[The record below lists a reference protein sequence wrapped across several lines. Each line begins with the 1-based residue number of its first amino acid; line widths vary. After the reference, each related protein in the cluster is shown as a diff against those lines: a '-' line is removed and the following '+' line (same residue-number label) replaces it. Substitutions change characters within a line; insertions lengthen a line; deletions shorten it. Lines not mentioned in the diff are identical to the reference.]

1 MVIRG
6 KRIISGILSLGLV
19 LSCVSCGREAETTAA
34 EIPELLEPV
43 GVAQSYET
51 VARRT
56 LFDAQVYAATV
67 CPAVTE
73 YSPESSLT
81 FEEYDAFPGETV
93 KKGSRLLHGNT
104 ESVDKS
110 IEQLE
115 ETIADMDES
124 YQEYCT
130 EILEKIAES
139 RAAKQYNGEIVERI
153 ESYRPEQYVTVTDG
167 ETGEETKELNPEYTQ
182 WQAAYTGDYAKYSSL
197 YYNAS
202 QSLLEQEEAY
212 KERTELYEL
221 DRAYNVRQLEYLRQ
235 DKRELTA
242 TATAGGVVANVQ
254 FLTKGDWVSKDQQ
267 TIAVCDPEKKELRC
281 DYISKGTVTRAEDV
295 YALIDG
301 KRYEVEYQALDA
313 EEYQRLKEQNG
324 TVYSTFYLQEGAEEI
339 TQGSYAVIVIVKK
352 AVRDVLTVPK
362 DAVNKDDTS
371 SRVYIL
377 GEDGEAEAVT
387 VKTGET
393 DGIYTEIVSGLNEGD
408 KVLTESAV
416 TAAEGST
423 AVLAKGSVGY
433 EFTANGYLYYPS
445 SEWVTNDITYGTVYY
460 VERLVKQYQQVKKGE
475 VLARVRVLAD
485 EVGLERNE
493 RKLQRE
499 QERLADLK
507 AEKDENNEKTIAAK
521 EEYIQELEELIAEM
535 KEDFAVTEIVSPIN
549 GIITEFADYETEQL
563 VSAGDK
569 LFQVSDETRSYII
582 IEDTNHQLSYGN
594 EAVITY
600 TGEDGQEK
608 TAHGEVV
615 TLNSMAVSPE
625 FETEVALLQVSPEDI
640 GGMAGSSQGYEGWW
654 NRSRFKISIT
664 IRSMQDVLLVPKK
677 AVKEKNGCTYV
688 KVKREDGGIVYQ
700 SFIAGG
706 SDVSNYWVAEG
717 LTEGMEIC
725 LD

>member
-19 LSCVSCGREAETTAA
+19 LSCVSCGQEAETAA
-34 EIPELLEPV
+34 EIPALLEPV
-43 GVAQSYET
+43 GVAQSYEQA
-51 VARRT
+51 ARRT
-56 LFDAQVYAATV
+56 LYDAEVYSAIV
-67 CPAVTE
+67 SPEVTE

-81 FEEYDAFPGETV
+81 FEAYDAFPGETV
-93 KKGSRLLHGNT
+93 KKGSRLLHGST

-110 IEQLE
+110 IEQTE
-115 ETIADMDES
+115 EAIADMDES

-130 EILEKIAES
+130 EILETIAETK
-139 RAAKQYNGEIVERI
+139 AAKQNNGEIVERI
-153 ESYRPEQYVTVTDG
+153 EGYRPKQYVTVTDA
-167 ETGEETKELNPEYTQ
+167 ETGEERQELNPEYTQ
-182 WQAAYTGDYAKYSSL
+182 WQSAYAGDYAKYRSL
-197 YYNAS
+197 YYNAA

-212 KERTELYEL
+212 KERQELYAL
-221 DRAYNVRQLEYLRQ
+221 DRAYSVKQLEYLRQ
-235 DKRELTA
+235 DKKALTM
-242 TATAGGVVANVQ
+242 TTQTAGIVANMQ

-267 TIAVCDPEKKELRC
+267 TMVVCDPEKKELRC
-281 DYISKGTVTRAEDV
+281 EYISKGTVSKAEDV

-313 EEYQRLKEQNG
+313 AEYQRLKEQNG
-324 TVYSTFYLQEGAEEI
+324 AVYSTFLLREGAEEI
-339 TQGSYAVIVIVKK
+339 AQGSYAVIVIIKK
-352 AVRDVLTVPK
+352 VTRDVLTVPK

-371 SRVYIL
+371 SRVYVL
-377 GEDGEAEAVT
+377 GEDGESEAVT

-416 TAAEGST
+416 TAAGST
-423 AVLAKGSVGY
+423 AVLEKGSVGY
-433 EFTANGYLYYPS
+433 EFTGTGYLYYPS
-445 SEWVTNDITYGTVYY
+445 SEWVKNEITYGTVYY

-499 QERLADLK
+499 RERLADLK
-507 AEKDENNEKTIAAK
+507 AEKDEKNEKTIAAK
-521 EEYIQELEELIAEM
+521 EEYIQELEKLIAEM
-535 KEDFAVTEIVSPIN
+535 KADFAVTEIVSPIN
-549 GIITEFADYETEQL
+549 GIITEFTDYEAEQL

-582 IEDTNHQLSYGN
+582 VEDTNHQLSYGN

-600 TGEDGQEK
+600 TGEDGEEK
-608 TAHGEVV
+608 TACGQVV
-615 TLNSMAVSPE
+615 TLNSMALGQD
-625 FETEVALLQVSPEDI
+625 FDADIALIQVSPEDL

-654 NRSRFKISIT
+654 NRSRFKLSIT

-688 KVKREDGGIVYQ
+688 KVKDDNGGIVYR
-700 SFIAGG
+700 SFVAGG
-706 SDVSNYWVAEG
+706 SDLSNYWVAEG
-717 LTEGMEIC
+717 LTEGMELC